1 MVTFPFLHHSFLTFF
16 KGPGS
21 YATRCFGQ
29 AARFA
34 EASGV
39 VFILLMPE
47 MNDGNMSFIAW
58 NQQFG
63 LPSMELRQNIWIP
76 TQPAEVNSHV
86 ELPIMKQFA
95 TTNPRENFLIYG
107 VIAIQ

>member
-1 MVTFPFLHHSFLTFF
+1 VIKQVFTVVTFPFLHHSFLTFF
-16 KGPGS
+16 SP
-21 YATRCFGQ
+21 
-29 AARFA
+29 
-34 EASGV
+34 
-39 VFILLMPE
+39 LLMPE
-47 MNDGNMSFIAW
+47 MNDGNTRFIAW